1 MKKRSKKAVTA
12 IVILAI
18 ALAIVVGVIIWRQ
31 VEYARSAAYYGGLR
45 G

>member
-1 MKKRSKKAVTA
+1 MKKKKWAIA

-18 ALAIVVGVIIWRQ
+18 ALAVVVGVIVWRQ

>member
-1 MKKRSKKAVTA
+1 MKRRNWITAA

-18 ALAIVVGVIIWRQ
+18 ALAIVVGVIVWRQ
-31 VEYARSAAYYGGLR
+31 MEYARSAEYYRGLR

>member
-1 MKKRSKKAVTA
+1 MKKKKWITAA

-18 ALAIVVGVIIWRQ
+18 ALAVVVGVIIWRQ
-31 VEYARSAAYYGGLR
+31 MEYAQSAEFYRGLR

>member
-1 MKKRSKKAVTA
+1 MKKKKWAIA

-18 ALAIVVGVIIWRQ
+18 ALAVVVGVIIWRQ

>member
-1 MKKRSKKAVTA
+1 MKKKNWITAA

-18 ALAIVVGVIIWRQ
+18 ALAVVVGVIIWRQ
-31 VEYARSAAYYGGLR
+31 AEYAQSAEFYRGLR